1 MTQDIALRWG
11 THELMGERVT
21 DPTTG
26 RVGRLD
32 GVLEHVAR
40 ATGRVVLAEAH
51 MRPLDGSG
59 RVWTASVTLLTR
71 AAAPSDAS

>member
-1 MTQDIALRWG
+1 MTVEIALRWG
-11 THELMGERVT
+11 GHELMGQLVT

-40 ATGRVVLAEAH
+40 ESGRVLHAEAH
-51 MRPLDGSG
+51 MRPVDGSG
-59 RVWTASVTLLTR
+59 REWTADATVLT
-71 AAAPSDAS
+71 AVADAS